1 VWRLLFSGGCMCGTH
16 AVLAVDG
23 AVNLNVAKLV
33 IRSLYY
39 RDLGNA
45 GLSAI
50 LVPQFG
56 VLTKLQY
63 L

>member
-1 VWRLLFSGGCMCGTH
+1 MCGTH
-16 AVLAVDG
+16 AVLAVEG
-23 AVNLNVAKLV
+23 AVNFNVAKLV

-45 GLSAI
+45 GLSGK
-50 LVPQFG
+50 LVPNLG
-56 VLTKLQY
+56 LLTNLQY